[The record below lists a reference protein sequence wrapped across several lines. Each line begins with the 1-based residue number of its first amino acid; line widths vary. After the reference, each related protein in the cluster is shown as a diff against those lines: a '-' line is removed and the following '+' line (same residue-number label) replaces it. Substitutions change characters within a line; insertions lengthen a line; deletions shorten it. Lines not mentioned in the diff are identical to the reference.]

1 MLKYFY
7 NRNTANIFHSFFIHC
22 FQCSHI
28 LAHKLRIISAHH
40 LFEKDDTDSHR
51 YQAANSQPPVKKEN
65 QNNNGN
71 RHNCGSGQIGKL
83 MGQKSFCKPCIII
96 NDVSEPSA
104 CILAEIPQRQRHNM
118 MNCRFSHIG
127 GCTKRRQMSTVQGD
141 KIN

>member
-7 NRNTANIFHSFFIHC
+7 NRNTANIFHSFFIHR

-65 QNNNGN
+65 QNNDGD

-83 MGQKSFCKPCIII
+83 MGQKSFCKACIII
-96 NDVSEPSA
+96 NDFSEPSA
-104 CILAEIPQRQRHNM
+104 CILAEVAQRQCHNM
-118 MNCRFSHIG
+118 MDCCFSHIG
-127 GCTKRRQMSTVQGD
+127 SCTKRRQVGTVQGN